1 MRRAILADTSPASQP
16 PPWSRASR
24 YFAGTTLDE
33 LRQGCGATYS
43 DPPSL
48 LPAPSVIRPAPCA
61 YVYAPSKLTAGYCRC
76 DAMFLR
82 LRAPAIIREPV
93 SCRSVLWIQISDYHG
108 QGSCQMR

>member
-1 MRRAILADTSPASQP
+1 MRRAILADTSPASP
-16 PPWSRASR
+16 LVTGITVLRGDDARRTSSGLRR
-24 YFAGTTLDE
+24 YLLRPTL
-33 LRQGCGATYS
+33 S
-43 DPPSL
+43 P
-48 LPAPSVIRPAPCA
+48 LPALSVIRPAPCA

-76 DAMFLR
+76 NAMFLR